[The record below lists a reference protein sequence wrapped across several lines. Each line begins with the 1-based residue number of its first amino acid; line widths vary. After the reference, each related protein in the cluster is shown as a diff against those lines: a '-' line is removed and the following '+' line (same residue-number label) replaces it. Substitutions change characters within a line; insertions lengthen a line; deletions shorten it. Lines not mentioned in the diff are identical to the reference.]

1 MEQEKYQVK
10 GEFAGLVA
18 VVTGAAQGIGR
29 AIAEELHRRGAG
41 LILVDRNAAGLVATV
56 QDLSRPGLPAVHT
69 TVADLAEP
77 AAITDLASQ
86 VAALSTHIDV
96 LVNNAGIE
104 YDLPFDQVTTG
115 LFDRVL
121 AVNLRAPFLLSQA
134 LAALF
139 PAAGGAI
146 VNIGSIH
153 ASHAF
158 LNAIPYACSKA
169 GLAALT
175 RNLAL
180 ELAPRRIRVNAVCP
194 GYIDTALWDEW
205 LRSSPDSEAL
215 AAQTQALHPLGRRG
229 LPADVASAVAFL
241 ASPAAAWIT
250 GAQLVIDGG
259 LTIRAHP

>member
-1 MEQEKYQVK
+1 MEQKKPEVEV
-10 GEFAGLVA
+10 EFAGLVA

-29 AIAEELHRRGAG
+29 AIAEELHRRGAT
-41 LILVDRNAAGLVATV
+41 LVLVDRNAAGLVATV
-56 QDLSRPGLPAVHT
+56 QDLKAPGLAAVHAA
-69 TVADLAEP
+69 VADLADP
-77 AAITDLASQ
+77 AAITALAAQ
-86 VAALSTHIDV
+86 VSALAPHVDI

-104 YDLPFDQVTTG
+104 YDLPLAEVTAA
-115 LFDRVL
+115 LFDRVI

-134 LAALF
+134 LVPLF

-146 VNIGSIH
+146 VNISSIH
-153 ASHAF
+153 ATHAF

-169 GLAALT
+169 GMMALT

-205 LRSSPDSEAL
+205 VRSSPDPEAL

-241 ASPAAAWIT
+241 ASRGAAWVT
-250 GAQLVIDGG
+250 GTHLVVDGG